1 MLSWGLGWGIEQWNS
16 RIFLWQWGDNGGCKN
31 IVVAEP
37 AQREAI
43 FVFTNS
49 DNGGRLYEWIVRS
62 IHRLDHPFFLWL

>member
-16 RIFLWQWGDNGGCKN
+16 RIFPWQWGDNCGCKN